1 MKNFPKILVLLAAI
15 CLLGQASLVHAQTSK
30 KSVTPHFPRKMKH
43 VLFIVTNTA
52 EIGPKHRKTG
62 YFFPEVAHPYH
73 EFVAQGYTVD
83 FATLKGGTPPSDG
96 YDATDPLQKA
106 FLDGKGFVR
115 LNNSRKLSD
124 VDTKAY
130 DAVFIPGGLGP
141 MVDLAQDPL
150 VKKTVVEVYERG
162 QVLGAVC
169 HGPVA
174 LLNAKLSNGS
184 YLVDGK
190 KISSFTDEE
199 EKGYAI
205 EDVPFLLETAL
216 RNQGATF
223 TEVTAWQPLSVV
235 DGRLVTGQ
243 NPASATAVALDMIK
257 LLEAKPTTDSVS
269 KKLTTVS
276 ANN

>member
-1 MKNFPKILVLLAAI
+1 
-15 CLLGQASLVHAQTSK
+15 
-30 KSVTPHFPRKMKH
+30 MKH
-43 VLFIVTNTA
+43 ILFIVTNTA
-52 EIGPKHRKTG
+52 EIGPKNRKTG

-73 EFVAQGYTVD
+73 EFIAQGYTVD
-83 FATLKGGTPPSDG
+83 FATLKGGTPPADG
-96 YDATDPLQKA
+96 YDASDPLQKE
-106 FLDGKGFVR
+106 FLDGKGFAR
-115 LNNSRKLSD
+115 LNNSQKLSE
-124 VDTKAY
+124 VDASRY

-174 LLNAKLSNGS
+174 LLHAKLSNGN

-190 KISSFTDEE
+190 KISAFTDEE

-216 RNQGATF
+216 REQGAAF
-223 TEVTAWQPLSVV
+223 TDVTPWQPLSVV

-243 NPASATAVALDMIK
+243 NPASASAVALDMIK
-257 LLEAKPTTDSVS
+257 LLEANPTTAPAS
-269 KKLTTVS
+269 KAQTAVS

>member
-1 MKNFPKILVLLAAI
+1 MKNFQKAILLLTAI
-15 CLLGQASLVHAQTSK
+15 CLLGYPGMLRAQTGK
-30 KSVTPHFPRKMKH
+30 KSVSTHPTLQMKH
-43 VLFIVTNTA
+43 VLFIVTNVA

-73 EFVAQGYTVD
+73 EFTKQGYTVD
-83 FATLKGGTPPSDG
+83 FVTLKGGTPPYDG
-96 YDATDPLQKA
+96 YDANDPLQKE
-106 FLDGKGFVR
+106 FLDGKGFAR
-115 LNNSRKLSD
+115 LNNSRKLSE
-124 VDTKAY
+124 VDASRY

-141 MVDLAQDPL
+141 MVDIAQDPL

-174 LLNAKLSNGS
+174 LLGAKLSNGK

-190 KISSFTDEE
+190 RISSFTDEE

-205 EDVPFLLETAL
+205 ADVPFLLETAL
-216 RNQGATF
+216 RAQGARF
-223 TEVTAWQPLSVV
+223 EEVAPWQPLSVV
-235 DGRLVTGQ
+235 DGLLVTGQ

-257 LLEAKPTTDSVS
+257 LLEAKPA
-269 KKLTTVS
+269 TVS
-276 ANN
+276 ASKKPATASASN

>member
-1 MKNFPKILVLLAAI
+1 MKNPTKILLLFVAS
-15 CLLGQASLVHAQTSK
+15 CLLGQPNLAQAQTGK
-30 KSVTPHFPRKMKH
+30 KSASSQPATQMKY

-73 EFVAQGYTVD
+73 EFTAQGYTVD
-83 FATLKGGTPPSDG
+83 FATLKGGTPTYDG
-96 YDATDPLQKA
+96 YDATDPLMKE
-106 FLDGKGFVR
+106 FLGSKGFAR
-115 LNNSRKLSD
+115 LNNSRKLSE
-124 VDTKAY
+124 VDASAY

-174 LLNAKLSNGS
+174 LLNAKLSNGK

-190 KISSFTDEE
+190 RISAFTEE
-199 EKGYAI
+199 EERGYAI
-205 EDVPFLLETAL
+205 EDVPFILEKVL
-216 RNQGATF
+216 RDQGARF
-223 TEVTAWQPLSVV
+223 AEVKPWQPLSVV
-235 DGRLVTGQ
+235 DGLLVTGQ
-243 NPASATAVALDMIK
+243 NPASAAAVAQDMIK
-257 LLEAKPTTDSVS
+257 LLEAKPTT
-269 KKLTTVS
+269 VS
-276 ANN
+276 ASTSN